1 MSGPVLAIVP
11 ARAGSKGIP
20 GKNVRLLAGR
30 PLLAYAADAIRDA
43 CIVDRAVLSTDSEEI
58 LATGRELGLETPFL
72 RPGEL
77 ARDDTPMQPV
87 AEHAV
92 AALEAEGWSP
102 EIVLVVQPTAPLRRG
117 EHLRKAVELL
127 RETGATSVVSVV
139 PIPPHFSPEYAMRLD
154 DGRLVPF
161 LAHGAEIRRRQ
172 DAAPAY
178 SRDGTVYAVR
188 RDVLVELHDLY
199 GDDCRPLV
207 LSPDESINLD
217 TPADWEEAER
227 RLAGR

>member
-1 MSGPVLAIVP
+1 VSRPVLAVVP
-11 ARAGSKGIP
+11 ARGGSKGIP
-20 GKNVRLLAGR
+20 GKNIRLLVGR
-30 PLLAYAADAIRDA
+30 PLLAYAADAIRDSGV
-43 CIVDRAVLSTDSEEI
+43 VDRAVLTTDSEEI
-58 LATGRELGLETPFL
+58 RAAGQRLGLEAPFL
-72 RPGEL
+72 RPADL

-87 AEHAV
+87 IEHAV

-117 EHLRKAVELL
+117 EHLRRAVELL
-127 RETGATSVVSVV
+127 REAHATSVVSVV

-188 RDVLVELHDLY
+188 RDVLVEQHDLY
-199 GDDCRPLV
+199 GSDCRALV
-207 LSPDESINLD
+207 LQPEDSINLD
-217 TPADWEEAER
+217 TPADWDEAER
-227 RLAGR
+227 RMAAR